1 MTWASVEGCV
11 CDVTGHTCL
20 GGGGENDVR
29 VTPLQWV
36 IFRLCGPPPRSAV
49 CSTYSGVCRTV
60 LARIDPEIG
69 TAQFLLCKGHLSP

>member
-1 MTWASVEGCV
+1 VTWASAEGCV

-20 GGGGENDVR
+20 VGGGENDVR

-36 IFRLCGPPPRSAV
+36 IFRLTPPHSAV

-69 TAQFLLCKGHLSP
+69 TAQVLLYKGHLIP